1 MKRERVIDATEDG
14 SYLNIEVT
22 TGAKSTGMVGTDEWR
37 GSLKVNIAAQPV
49 EGQANAEIVRL
60 FESKFPE
67 ARGRIVLVKGG
78 KSRSKRLFIPLDG
91 KLIRSRLGLS
101 DDE

>member
-1 MKRERVIDATEDG
+1 MKREKVIDCSGDG

-22 TGAKSTGMVGTDEWR
+22 TGAKSSSIGGTDEWR
-37 GSLKVNIAAQPV
+37 GSLKVNVAAQPV
-49 EGQANAEIVRL
+49 EGQANAEIIRL

-67 ARGRIVLVKGG
+67 SRGRIALVKGG

-91 KLIRSRLGLS
+91 KSIRSRLGLS